1 MLQKVIKYK
10 GRLAIALAIVLLLAM
25 VRAFEDQLFY
35 DPFLSYF
42 KNDFTIRSLP
52 AYEYSK
58 LYLHLL
64 IRYLVNTLLSLAL
77 IHTIFKN
84 FEIIKVASVLYGF
97 FFLIF
102 IGIFIILL
110 TYFPDNKMSIFYV
123 RRFLIQPL
131 LILLFI
137 PAFYFQ
143 VQSEKK
149 SIDNM
154 PSA

>member
-1 MLQKVIKYK
+1 MLQKLLKYK
-10 GRLAIALAIVLLLAM
+10 GRVAIALFIVLLLAL
-25 VRAFEDQLFY
+25 VRAYEDQLFY

-42 KNDFTIRSLP
+42 KSDFTIRGLP
-52 AYEYSK
+52 QYESIK
-58 LYLHLL
+58 LYFNLL
-64 IRYLVNTLLSLAL
+64 LRFIVNTLLSLAL
-77 IHTIFKN
+77 IYTLFKSI
-84 FEIIKVASVLYGF
+84 EMIKVAALLYGL

-102 IGIFIILL
+102 IGIFVVLL
-110 TYFPDNKMSIFYV
+110 TYFPDNKISIFYV

-131 LILLFI
+131 LLLLFI

-149 SIDNM
+149 SADDM

>member
-1 MLQKVIKYK
+1 V
-10 GRLAIALAIVLLLAM
+10 AIALFIVLLLAL
-25 VRAFEDQLFY
+25 VRAYEDQLFY

-42 KNDFTIRSLP
+42 KSDFTIRGLP
-52 AYEYSK
+52 QYESIK
-58 LYLHLL
+58 LYFNLL
-64 IRYLVNTLLSLAL
+64 LRFIVNTLLSLAL
-77 IHTIFKN
+77 IYTLFKSI
-84 FEIIKVASVLYGF
+84 EMIKVAALLYGL

-102 IGIFIILL
+102 IGIFVVLL
-110 TYFPDNKMSIFYV
+110 TYFPDNKISIFYV

-131 LILLFI
+131 LLLLFI

-149 SIDNM
+149 SADDM